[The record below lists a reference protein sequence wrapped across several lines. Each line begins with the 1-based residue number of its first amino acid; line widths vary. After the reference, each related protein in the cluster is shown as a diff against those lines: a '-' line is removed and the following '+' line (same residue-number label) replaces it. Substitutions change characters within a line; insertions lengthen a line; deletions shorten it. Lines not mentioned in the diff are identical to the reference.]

1 MKRLGLWW
9 RATRPFSLTI
19 SALPPILGGLI
30 AKMEN
35 PELIFNW
42 LYFFLALIG
51 CVVAHV
57 GANMIA
63 DYCDYKKGVDREGTY
78 GSSGVLIERLMK
90 PKEVLKG
97 SIIAYIIATSI
108 GIYLAYSVPNGRFLI
123 WIILVGGILG
133 FFYTVGPFS
142 FKYHALGDLAVFV
155 SFGPAMTL
163 GAYFVQAHQFSWTP
177 VLYAIPLAFLVDAVL
192 HGNNLRDI
200 KNDIA
205 VSIKTVPI
213 LIGESNSKVMYHI
226 LVLGAY
232 LSVIL
237 LIVFNGLPAISLIT
251 LLSLPLAI
259 KLIRLVN
266 AKEQV
271 SENQFAMIDAATAQ
285 LHSAFG
291 MLFLISLFAK
301 HLFIR

>member
-1 MKRLGLWW
+1 
-9 RATRPFSLTI
+9 
-19 SALPPILGGLI
+19 
-30 AKMEN
+30 
-35 PELIFNW
+35 
-42 LYFFLALIG
+42 
-51 CVVAHV
+51 
-57 GANMIA
+57 
-63 DYCDYKKGVDREGTY
+63 
-78 GSSGVLIERLMK
+78 
-90 PKEVLKG
+90 
-97 SIIAYIIATSI
+97 
-108 GIYLAYSVPNGRFLI
+108 
-123 WIILVGGILG
+123 
-133 FFYTVGPFS
+133 
-142 FKYHALGDLAVFV
+142 
-155 SFGPAMTL
+155 MTL